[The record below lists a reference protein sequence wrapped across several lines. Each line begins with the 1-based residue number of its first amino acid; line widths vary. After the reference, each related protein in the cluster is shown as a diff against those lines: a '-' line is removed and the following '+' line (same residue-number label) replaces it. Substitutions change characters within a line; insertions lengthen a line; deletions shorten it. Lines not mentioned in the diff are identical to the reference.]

1 MGRYRS
7 DAEFAV
13 WGLKGPMPP
22 RVDVGVLPGTWDHE
36 PAPSWCCSPVHAS
49 ERLHLTEKPLE
60 LMEQVV
66 AIAPPGGLV
75 LDPFLGSGTTG
86 VAALRTGRSIIGAE
100 LSDYYVNLA
109 RERMDAELANTTVK
123 ASRAGQSSL
132 FGGAP

>member
-1 MGRYRS
+1 
-7 DAEFAV
+7 
-13 WGLKGPMPP
+13 
-22 RVDVGVLPGTWDHE
+22 
-36 PAPSWCCSPVHAS
+36 
-49 ERLHLTEKPLE
+49 
-60 LMEQVV
+60 MEQVV